1 MNSKELIAELARRT
15 GQGQKETAR
24 LLEVS
29 TDCLLKRLDE
39 HTCFVMQGFG
49 TLEVRKKNMRTLVNP
64 STGQNMTVPP
74 KLSLNFKAGNT
85 YKEKLKNRQND
96 GK

>member
-1 MNSKELIAELARRT
+1 MSRRT
-15 GQGQKETAR
+15 GQPQKEVAR
-24 LLEVS
+24 MLEVS
-29 TDCLLKRLDE
+29 MDCLLGHLDE
-39 HTCFVMQGFG
+39 RSFFVMQGFG

-64 STGQNMTVPP
+64 ATGQNMTVPP
-74 KLSLNFKAGNT
+74 KLSLNFKVGNT